1 MNLAEGVIAEAAG
14 EPTSDDVFAQGLRE
28 DSNLEMDWLWLATQV
43 RTDGQRAYC
52 LRRALRI
59 NPRSALATR
68 GLRQLRRRP
77 GKPLWPGT
85 MSAGF

>member
-1 MNLAEGVIAEAAG
+1 MNLAAGVLGAAAG
-14 EPTSDDVFAQGLRE
+14 EPTIEDVFAQGLRE

-68 GLRQLRRRP
+68 GLRQVRRRP